1 MTDSLTDAVRRL
13 KGLQADVER
22 LKAERDQEGVPR
34 LFFSAPE
41 DALAVDTLALR
52 REDILGTDT
61 VTVDDTQTGLV
72 FQDLDAADTV
82 TVDDAQ
88 TGLVFQDLD
97 AADTVTVDDTP
108 LSAIRDVTA
117 PGYNSV
123 GYNTSDYDK

>member
-34 LFFSAPE
+34 LFFTAPE
-41 DALAVDTLALR
+41 DALAVDTLALLG
-52 REDILGTDT
+52 EDILGAETA
-61 VTVDDTQTGLV
+61 V
-72 FQDLDAADTV
+72 A
-82 TVDDAQ
+82 DDAQ
-88 TGLVFQDLD
+88 GRLVSNDLASAETAVADDAQAGLVSNDL
-97 AADTVTVDDTP
+97 ASAESAVADDTP

-123 GYNTSDYDK
+123 GYTTTSYD